1 MARARRSAPRLAV
14 VEAPK
19 QEGRSRGAYVR
30 LMVVT
35 TPPST
40 APTKHPKVPKERN
53 EGTVLQDDKGKPS
66 YATSEIKADDI
77 AGVLDDSKP
86 DEEGV
91 EERTTGDGNEQ
102 GQQGKK
108 KKRSVAKAKR
118 WTRIK
123 TRGPSKVRPPNSE
136 SSP

>member
-1 MARARRSAPRLAV
+1 MARAKRSSHSLAV

-19 QEGRSRGAYVR
+19 QEGRSSDVSRR

-35 TPPST
+35 TPPSI
-40 APTKHPKVPKERN
+40 APTKQTKVPTGRN
-53 EGTVLQDDKGKPS
+53 EGTVLQDDKGKIS
-66 YATSEIKADDI
+66 YATSEIKADNT